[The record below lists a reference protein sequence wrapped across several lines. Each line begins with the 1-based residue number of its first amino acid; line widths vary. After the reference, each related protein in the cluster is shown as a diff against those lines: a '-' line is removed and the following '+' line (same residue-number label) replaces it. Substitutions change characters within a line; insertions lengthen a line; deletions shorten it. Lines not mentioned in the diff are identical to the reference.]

1 MSEIVKYRVRST
13 ETGEFLPE
21 DTVYVP
27 HVIIIKKQSMV
38 PIYENGELMPDA
50 ILAELGLQKVGFTQ
64 EELDQ
69 ELFTGYYEINPTL
82 AERVRDYAALLG
94 KYGLNATANADA
106 IAAAILG
113 NETISDAEKDM
124 DSRLIQPLMHDIEVN
139 YNEVTGNGLDAWN
152 NLDKL
157 LKYLPVAE
165 VDSGELTVDSDDS
178 PEEIPL
184 ATPEQSEGGSDQSD
198 QSDQSDVSETEN
210 IEADVRLEE

>member
-27 HVIIIKKQSMV
+27 HVIIIKKESMV
-38 PIYENGELMPDA
+38 PIYENGELLPDA
-50 ILAELGLQKVGFTQ
+50 ILAEMGLQKVGFTQ

-94 KYGLNATANADA
+94 KYGLEATANADA

-157 LKYLPVAE
+157 LKYLPVRA
-165 VDSGELTVDSDDS
+165 TDSDDS
-178 PEEIPL
+178 FEE
-184 ATPEQSEGGSDQSD
+184 TPSDQSD
-198 QSDQSDVSETEN
+198 TSDSETDN
-210 IEADVRLEE
+210 IEADARLEE